1 MYMVYQI
8 VFPKEPLIILEGPL
22 AITQL
27 VETTILNL
35 INYPSLVATNAA
47 RMRLAA
53 GEGKKLIE
61 FGLRRAQGPDGGLSA
76 SKYAYLGGFDA
87 TANVMAGKLF
97 NISVKGTHA
106 HSFVM
111 SYTNLEELQSRSLKC
126 KDGCSPPS
134 LDFVDLV
141 LKCRKDLGFTSTNE
155 GELTAF
161 IAYAQSFPNGFLCL
175 VDTYDTLNS
184 GIKNF
189 VSVSWALYQ
198 YGYTPVGIRLDSG
211 DLAYLSKSIRE
222 LFRSIDTTY
231 FNGNVIFSNCSIVA
245 SNDINEDVLIAL
257 NREGHE
263 IDVFGVGTHLVTCQK
278 QPALGCVYKLVEING
293 QPRIKLSQEIEKMV
307 IPGRKRVYR
316 LYGSDGHP
324 LVDLMQGYTED
335 PPIADQKILVR
346 HPFASNKRAYISPKI
361 VVELLSLAFDG
372 SRTENRGI
380 IREKK
385 ELAFYRNYCL
395 DQLHQIRHDH
405 IRPLNPTPYKISV
418 SQRLHDFLHDL
429 WIKELPI
436 SELS

>member
-1 MYMVYQI
+1 MAV
-8 VFPKEPLIILEGPL
+8 
-22 AITQL
+22 TQL
-27 VETTILNL
+27 LETTMLNL

-53 GEGKKLIE
+53 GEGRKLIE

-97 NISVKGTHA
+97 NITVKGTHA
-106 HSFVM
+106 HSYVM
-111 SYTNLEELQSRSLKC
+111 SYTKLAELKSSVSLKA
-126 KDGCSPPS
+126 KNDNN
-134 LDFVDLV
+134 FNFIDLV
-141 LKCRKDLGFTSTNE
+141 LQCRKVLGFEDSNE

-161 IAYAQSFPNGFLCL
+161 IAYAQSFPGNFLCL

-189 VSVSWALYQ
+189 IAVGWALYK
-198 YGYTPVGIRLDSG
+198 YGYKPVGVRLDSG

-222 LFRSIDTTY
+222 VFISIDKNHLEGSTL
-231 FNGNVIFSNCSIVA
+231 FQNCTIVA

-307 IPGRKRVYR
+307 IPGRKRVFR
-316 LYGSDGHP
+316 LYSNDDYP
-324 LVDLMQGYTED
+324 LVDLMQTFDEQ
-335 PPIADQKILVR
+335 PPLPNQKILVR
-346 HPFASNKRAYISPKI
+346 HPFASNKRAYIAPKE
-361 VVELLSLAFDG
+361 VTELLSLAFDG
-372 SRTENRGI
+372 SSKIDRGI
-380 IREKK
+380 VRTKK
-385 ELAFYRNYCL
+385 VLSAHRDFCL
-395 DQLHQIRHDH
+395 SEVSKIRHDH

-418 SQRLHDFLHDL
+418 SQNLHDFIHNL
-429 WIKELPI
+429 WMSELPI
-436 SELS
+436 SELK